1 MHRNFAT
8 MNRTRAAARVR
19 RQCAVLLFALLATGA
34 GEVFAQEPANTDP
47 APAEQP
53 GVVAPALGRE
63 YQSFQLIN
71 DRNIFN
77 PNRTGRS
84 RYDEVEPEK
93 PKEPKIEVVA
103 LTGTLSYERGT
114 VAFFDSTSSEFRKA
128 AKVGD
133 QIAGYALKEITQS
146 QVALERESL
155 VLHLKVGQQLR
166 RQDEGAWEVT
176 SEAVIPGGATPSS
189 RSSRRDRAS
198 GPSSDNSERTSQPD
212 ETPAAAPADSETPA
226 SSSGEGPSEA
236 LKRLLE
242 KRKKEQSP

>member
-1 MHRNFAT
+1 
-8 MNRTRAAARVR
+8 
-19 RQCAVLLFALLATGA
+19 VLLFAALAAGA
-34 GEVFAQEPANTDP
+34 GAVTAQEPANADP
-47 APAEQP
+47 APIGQP
-53 GVVAPALGRE
+53 DVVAPPLGRD

-77 PNRTGRS
+77 PNRTRRS
-84 RYDEVEPEK
+84 RYDEDEPEK
-93 PKEPKIEVVA
+93 PKAPKIEVVA
-103 LTGTLSYERGT
+103 LTGTLSYAQGT

-146 QVALERESL
+146 QVALERESQL
-155 VLHLKVGQQLR
+155 LQLKVGQQLR

-176 SEAVIPGGATPSS
+176 SDAVIPGGSTTSS
-189 RSSRRDRAS
+189 RSSRRDS
-198 GPSSDNSERTSQPD
+198 SERSSRRE
-212 ETPAAAPADSETPA
+212 ETVNAAPSESANAA

-242 KRKKEQSP
+242 QRKKEQSP

>member
-1 MHRNFAT
+1 MNRNFAT
-8 MNRTRAAARVR
+8 MNGPRAAIWVGGKGAG
-19 RQCAVLLFALLATGA
+19 LLFATLAA
-34 GEVFAQEPANTDP
+34 AASAVFAQEPANVDP
-47 APAEQP
+47 APASQP
-53 GVVAPALGRE
+53 DVVAPPLGRE
-63 YQSFQLIN
+63 YQSFQLVN

-77 PNRTGRS
+77 PNRTRRS

-103 LTGTLSYERGT
+103 LTGTLSYDRGT

-146 QVALERESL
+146 QVALERESQL
-155 VLHLKVGQQLR
+155 LQLKVGQQLR

-176 SEAVIPGGATPSS
+176 SEAVIPGGSTTASRSPSRRDGS
-189 RSSRRDRAS
+189 ERSSRRD
-198 GPSSDNSERTSQPD
+198 
-212 ETPAAAPADSETPA
+212 ETAAAAPSDSTTPA
-226 SSSGEGPSEA
+226 SSPGEGPSEA

-242 KRKKEQSP
+242 QRKKEKSP